1 MAEAILRAKIQ
12 FFDTNP
18 LGRILNRFSADVG
31 IMDDQLPQT
40 LSNFWMTA
48 FMVLGSIVTTVVN
61 LPSFVLIVLPLI
73 GWSFCRVR
81 EVS

>member
-31 IMDDQLPQT
+31 IMDDQLPRT
-40 LSNFWMTA
+40 LSNFWVNA
-48 FMVLGSIVTTVVN
+48 FMVLGSIVRH
-61 LPSFVLIVLPLI
+61 I
-73 GWSFCRVR
+73 
-81 EVS
+81 